1 MSDVFGNAQSAERIH
16 GGHLA
21 LPVHGLAMNGA
32 QWRHVVADLR
42 SGYRCVLPTLPMGA
56 HRQPMRRGAD
66 LSLRGMCRLLAEF
79 IEHLDLRSVT
89 LCFND
94 WCGAQVMIAEGLM
107 ERVERLVLVS
117 CEAFGNYPP
126 GIPGS
131 VAARSAKLPGGLA
144 VMAQAVRFRWIR
156 QLPVAFGWMSKRGI
170 PEEVFQEWLRPLR
183 RREIRRDVRKYAGDT
198 RRGKRDLT
206 AATSVLPSF
215 DRPVLI
221 VWASEDRIMP
231 RQHGRRLVDVFPDS
245 QLVEI
250 ADSYTLIPEDQPAQ
264 LASHLRQF
272 ISESPA
278 APNDHRKEA
287 VQGASGKGRTAR

>member
-1 MSDVFGNAQSAERIH
+1 MPEVQLHAGTIEYQDVGS
-16 GGHLA
+16 GPVVVL
-21 LPVHGLAMNGA
+21 VHGLAMNGA

-79 IEHLDLRSVT
+79 IERLDLRSVT

-117 CEAFGNYPP
+117 CEAFDNYPP
-126 GIPGS
+126 GIPGW
-131 VAARSAKLPGGLA
+131 VAARSAELPGGLA
-144 VMAQAVRFRWIR
+144 VLAQAVRFRWIR

-231 RQHGRRLVDVFPDS
+231 RQHGRRLAGVFPDS

-264 LASHLRQF
+264 LTSHLRQF

-278 APNDHRKEA
+278 AAMRA
-287 VQGASGKGRTAR
+287 G